1 MVQRSCS
8 CKKCALLTPQRP
20 LLHPSPGFHRHRT
33 SHNLTHACT
42 ARVLQP
48 HADSARIHA
57 KKTFFTLSRSIEKRS
72 SPPCVHSPAAPWWY
86 TRQHTITR
94 RAVLVVACRALA
106 QDQPRRF
113 HWFAVLRGWVRLGGI
128 GGKVQASFASLQ
140 HEIWV
145 RSKETWVVGS
155 ALGGKR
161 WTLHLWRTT
170 ACCAGAPGGWKCLA
184 ALPCPA
190 QLAMAGGCCVVTG
203 EAG

>member
-161 WTLHLWRTT
+161 CRYISRE
-170 ACCAGAPGGWKCLA
+170 PRLA
-184 ALPCPA
+184 ARAPRGLDMFSSATMPSA
-190 QLAMAGGCCVVTG
+190 IGDGWRLLRSHR
-203 EAG
+203 